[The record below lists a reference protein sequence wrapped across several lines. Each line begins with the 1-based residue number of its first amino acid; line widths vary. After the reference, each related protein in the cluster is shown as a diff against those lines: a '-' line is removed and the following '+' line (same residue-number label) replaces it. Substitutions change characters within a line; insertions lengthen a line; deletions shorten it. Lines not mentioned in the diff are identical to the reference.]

1 MAATSTRTPPN
12 AYNFYDADS
21 PQLQHR
27 VSRKSS
33 RSSFLSLKRTKK
45 SVSSVESHTPAVS
58 PTPGQSRIG
67 DESMSPSSF
76 HVSQDPSEVIL
87 TGISRQGS
95 RHGHH
100 SRRSSRSLSSR
111 QDQVSLH
118 SAKSSE
124 RQRSKK
130 KAVPSQIE
138 SQPFPVIGG
147 YDPFMPDDRYGR
159 RRSHSQ
165 RDIAYSY
172 PDDFEE
178 LAFHNRPF
186 NTSLVDS
193 ASSVLSHYDAPQTPV
208 DDHLFRDPVYT
219 LPVVVAAPVPGVE
232 TMDAL
237 VDGMNDGFN
246 DDHYT
251 GSGGLSGRKKVSKT
265 GHHPL
270 YHPPLP
276 KPPPGVVLGK
286 VGQTSTPHRSPD
298 SDEDEEQ
305 THAPIRSWSEQREH
319 RKKRRP
325 GSARSP
331 PTATSSHPVY
341 PSRPASALST
351 RSSGHPHAAP
361 STRDLAVPPRPSSS
375 YSTTSTCSPPST
387 ATSTPTNHSF
397 ISRDQSTPTSS
408 TYSARPTSS
417 GSTTSGPT
425 SQTAT
430 YAESSYVSQRTSI
443 LSTSTYDSHQYAGP
457 SRTVAPSISEI
468 IRAHAPPSQ
477 RVRSRKSSYA
487 RSFGHE
493 TVHEQPEP
501 IPQPLNSEGDADP
514 VSRSSVDT
522 IAEEV
527 QRTFESIPAPSP
539 SPRPLH
545 LSRSFPRLPVS
556 QIDTRNMSST
566 RSEGRR
572 ESSIFSYSTTSDQ
585 PPIPGFDLS
594 TLTKPPTNSPSQAI
608 AQYLRSARLTTL
620 LPLTRFPHASKDHP
634 LTVSLSDLGSPTG
647 YPVVVFLGLGCVR
660 HIMGLYDEMA
670 ECLNI
675 RLITIDRWG
684 LGRTDSP
691 RSKSAR
697 GIPEWAYVVEEV
709 LDRLKIDQCSVM
721 AHSAGAP
728 YALAFANKYPER
740 IRGEVCLMAP
750 WVGGGEGAGYKWLKY
765 VPNGILKTAQA
776 AEWKLQAWMIG
787 KPPTF
792 QFEGI
797 GFDASSPVA
806 SPVTSRSAATS
817 PRMASRSASTST
829 RKSTSHLE
837 MKSEAD
843 PRPSISSIAMSE
855 YDDLR
860 DFDGCF
866 ESQTSLERRSTGSDQ
881 KGAEATPTK
890 PIQRKASRGF
900 LGRLKGGQ
908 PQSPQD
914 GHRSGNKLKVLRSMS
929 SLKGKKS
936 APPSPSEAPPVPR
949 LPILPQA
956 SADVGL
962 GLDHLDLNGLDLS
975 DTIRLKST
983 STPPATASPSSKTA
997 PSIDFPDDD
1006 PFASRVHGRRSISLG
1021 VGQRPAMST
1030 PSPLPSPLPEADSTP
1045 ASFQA
1050 MLGNA
1055 LLAASHA
1062 ESSKGTHRDL
1072 LQILNHDRQPWG
1084 FSYAAYPHTVRV
1096 WYGDHDERIAENAVR
1111 WMENTMGRDKC
1122 IVKVIEGA
1130 DHALMYRSS
1139 VVIEVLENISDLW
1152 QDRD

>member
-361 STRDLAVPPRPSSS
+361 STRDLAVPPP
-375 YSTTSTCSPPST
+375 
-387 ATSTPTNHSF
+387 
-397 ISRDQSTPTSS
+397 
-408 TYSARPTSS
+408 
-417 GSTTSGPT
+417 
-425 SQTAT
+425 
-430 YAESSYVSQRTSI
+430 
-443 LSTSTYDSHQYAGP
+443 
-457 SRTVAPSISEI
+457 PSISEI

-914 GHRSGNKLKVLRSMS
+914 GHRSGTKLKVLRSMS

-962 GLDHLDLNGLDLS
+962 GLDHLDLNGLDIS
-975 DTIRLKST
+975 DTIRIKST
-983 STPPATASPSSKTA
+983 STSPAAASPSSKTA

-1152 QDRD
+1152 QDRECRST

>member
-1 MAATSTRTPPN
+1 MASTSTRSPPN
-12 AYNFYDADS
+12 AYSSYEID
-21 PQLQHR
+21 PPPLQHR

-33 RSSFLSLKRTKK
+33 RTSFLSLKRTKK
-45 SVSSVESHTPAVS
+45 KSVSSIDPSLPSMS
-58 PTPGQSRIG
+58 PTPGQSRVG

-76 HVSQDPSEVIL
+76 HSLQDPSEAIL
-87 TGISRQGS
+87 TGVSRQGS
-95 RHGHH
+95 RQGRH
-100 SRRSSRSLSSR
+100 SRRSSRSSR

-118 SAKSSE
+118 SARTRSSE
-124 RQRSKK
+124 RQRGKK
-130 KAVPSQIE
+130 KVVPSQIE
-138 SQPFPVIGG
+138 SQPFPTMGG
-147 YDPFMPDDRYGR
+147 YELSMSDDRYAR
-159 RRSHSQ
+159 RRSRSQ
-165 RDIAYSY
+165 RHTGSSY
-172 PDDFEE
+172 LDDFDE

-186 NTSLVDS
+186 NISLVDS

-237 VDGMNDGFN
+237 VDGMNDSFS

-251 GSGGLSGRKKVSKT
+251 GSGGLSGRKKASKT

-276 KPPPGVVLGK
+276 KPPPGVVLGR
-286 VGQTSTPHRSPD
+286 VGQTATSPRSQD
-298 SDEDEEQ
+298 SDEDEE
-305 THAPIRSWSEQREH
+305 TEHAPVRSWSEQREH

-325 GSARSP
+325 ASARSP
-331 PTATSSHPVY
+331 PTITSTSSHPVY
-341 PSRPASALST
+341 PSRPARSVST
-351 RSSGHPHAAP
+351 RSSRHSSIAP
-361 STRDLAVPPRPSSS
+361 SALDPSTPPRPPTPPRPGSILFAR
-375 YSTTSTCSPPST
+375 SPPSIST
-387 ATSTPTNHSF
+387 ATPTN
-397 ISRDQSTPTSS
+397 QSIIAKEQTTPTSYVLWSRPTS
-408 TYSARPTSS
+408 TYSS
-417 GSTTSGPT
+417 TSGPSPNSASFTDSSYT
-425 SQTAT
+425 SQETSVPSIT
-430 YAESSYVSQRTSI
+430 SQETSVP
-443 LSTSTYDSHQYAGP
+443 STSVYDSYHIAGP
-457 SRTVAPSISEI
+457 SRAVAPSISEI
-468 IRAHAPPSQ
+468 IRAHAPPAQ
-477 RVRSRKSSYA
+477 RARSRKSSYA

-493 TVHEQPEP
+493 MPARL
-501 IPQPLNSEGDADP
+501 PQPSKPQEEAYP

-527 QRTFESIPAPSP
+527 QRTLSRVLAPSP
-539 SPRPLH
+539 GPRPLH

-556 QIDTRNMSST
+556 QIDTRNGSST

-620 LPLTRFPHASKDHP
+620 LPLTRFPHASEDHP
-634 LTVSLSDLGSPTG
+634 LNVSLSDLGSPTG
-647 YPVVVFLGLGCVR
+647 HPVVVFLGLGCVR

-697 GIPEWAYVVEEV
+697 GIPEWAHVVEEV

-740 IRGEVCLMAP
+740 VRGEVCLLAP

-776 AEWKLQAWMIG
+776 AEWKIQAWMIG
-787 KPPTF
+787 KPPSF

-806 SPVTSRSAATS
+806 SPVASKSPVTS
-817 PRMASRSASTST
+817 PSPIASRSDSTPTPT
-829 RKSTSHLE
+829 RQSTSHLE
-837 MKSEAD
+837 TKTDVD
-843 PRPSISSIAMSE
+843 PRPSISSIAFSE

-866 ESQTSLERRSTGSDQ
+866 ESQTSLGRKSTNSDQ
-881 KGAEATPTK
+881 KGAEATSSK
-890 PIQRKASRGF
+890 AIQRKASRSF
-900 LGRLKGGQ
+900 LGRLKSGQ

-914 GHRSGNKLKVLRSMS
+914 GGHRSGTKLKVLRSMGN
-929 SLKGKKS
+929 LKGKK
-936 APPSPSEAPPVPR
+936 PSPTSPAGPPPVPR
-949 LPILPQA
+949 LPSPLPQA
-956 SADVGL
+956 NADVGL
-962 GLDHLDLNGLDLS
+962 GLDNLDLDGLDFS
-975 DTIRLKST
+975 DTIRIKST
-983 STPPATASPSSKTA
+983 STPPAVATSPSSMNA
-997 PSIDFPDDD
+997 ASIDFPDDD
-1006 PFASRVHGRRSISLG
+1006 PFALRANGRRSISLC
-1021 VGQRPAMST
+1021 VGERPA
-1030 PSPLPSPLPEADSTP
+1030 LPIPEADDTP

-1055 LLAASHA
+1055 L
-1062 ESSKGTHRDL
+1062 
-1072 LQILNHDRQPWG
+1072 ILNHDRQPWG

-1096 WYGDHDERIAENAVR
+1096 WYGEHDERIAENAVR
-1111 WMENTMGRDKC
+1111 WMENTMGRDRC
-1122 IVKVIEGA
+1122 FVKVIEGA
-1130 DHALMYRSS
+1130 DHALMYKGS
-1139 VVIEVLENISDLW
+1139 VVIEVLENISEFW
-1152 QDRD
+1152 RDREFRPSDS